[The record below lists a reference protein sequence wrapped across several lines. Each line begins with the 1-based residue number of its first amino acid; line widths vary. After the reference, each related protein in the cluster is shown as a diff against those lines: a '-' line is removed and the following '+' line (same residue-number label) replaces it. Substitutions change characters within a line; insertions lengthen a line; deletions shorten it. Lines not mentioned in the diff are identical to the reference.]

1 MNDFDLISVI
11 IPVYNVEKYLRE
23 CVDSVL
29 SQTYSNLEILLIDD
43 GSTDSSGAICD
54 EYATR
59 DGRIRVIHQKN
70 GGLSAARNA
79 GLDAARG
86 QYISFIDSDDF
97 IGPLF
102 IEVLYQTIKEENA
115 QIAACGYCRFQDG
128 ESIGEEPLSGHRFIW
143 SRKEAILELTK
154 VNDHCRGEFVTISC
168 NKLYIRSLF
177 ENLRFPVGK
186 LHEDE
191 YMILPLLLQ
200 IERMVKCEDVLYFYR
215 QRSDSITGA
224 ERRYDARH
232 LEVLDAFRERC
243 VVLSTPEYKDIYP
256 NVVSSYFDVMCYLA
270 CKVARPCGM
279 LHQLY
284 FRYFRD
290 LMKYGKWVRGKR
302 YFLFALSSRLYHTR
316 YLK

>member
-1 MNDFDLISVI
+1 MNDLISVI

-43 GSTDSSGAICD
+43 GSTDSSGEICD

-59 DGRIRVIHQKN
+59 DGQIRVIHQKN

-79 GLDAARG
+79 GLDAASG
-86 QYISFIDSDDF
+86 QYICFIDSDDF
-97 IGPLF
+97 VAPHFL
-102 IEVLYQTIKEENA
+102 EVLYRALQEEKA
-115 QIAACGYCRFQDG
+115 QVSACVYRRFQDG
-128 ESIGEEPLSGHRFIW
+128 QITAEEILMQQRIAWTRH
-143 SRKEAILELTK
+143 EAILELTK
-154 VNDHCRGEFVTISC
+154 TADHRRGEFVAISC

-191 YMILPLLLQ
+191 FMILPLLLQ

-215 QRSDSITGA
+215 QRTDSITGT
-224 ERRYDARH
+224 ERQYDARH
-232 LEVLDAFRERC
+232 LEVLDAYRERC
-243 VVLSTPEYKDIYP
+243 VVLNAPEYEDIYP
-256 NVVSSYFDVMCYLA
+256 NVVTCYFDMMCYLA
-270 CKVARPCGM
+270 FTLAKPCGM
-279 LHQLY
+279 LRQLHR
-284 FRYFRD
+284 RYVRD
-290 LMKYGKWVRGKR
+290 LMQYGKWVKGKR
-302 YFLFALSSRLYHTR
+302 YFLFALSPRLYHTR